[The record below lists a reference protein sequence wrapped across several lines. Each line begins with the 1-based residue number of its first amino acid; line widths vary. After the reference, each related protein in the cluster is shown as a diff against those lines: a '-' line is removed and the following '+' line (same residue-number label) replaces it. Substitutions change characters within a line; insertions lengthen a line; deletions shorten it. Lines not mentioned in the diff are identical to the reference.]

1 MSKEYW
7 VCIIGPVER
16 KELPDGAD
24 GPPRAAAVD
33 AIIEMIGRQPDE
45 CGSGWGCT
53 EETKK
58 AIEKAW
64 SDRHYYE
71 DKDTAKIRKARK
83 TMAKAFQKDPD
94 FKQGYID
101 NVACLIMDRIPG
113 FKKDKVKREFIA
125 RDIISLIFES

>member
-7 VCIIGPVER
+7 VCVIGPVER
-16 KELPDGAD
+16 KELPMGAD
-24 GPPRAAAVD
+24 GPPRAAVQA
-33 AIIEMIGRQPDE
+33 AIIKMIGRQPHE

-53 EETKK
+53 ERVKK
-58 AIEKAW
+58 AILNAW
-64 SDRHYYE
+64 SDSQYYDNE
-71 DKDTAKIRKARK
+71 DESKIRKARK

-113 FKKDKVKREFIA
+113 FKKDKVKRELIA
-125 RDIISLIFES
+125 RDILSLIFED